1 MKKLITLIIILFLVT
16 SAHLEAKPRIGS
28 FSIGM
33 FYSSLSPYGE
43 WIELDAGL
51 IVWRPNSV
59 HAYWRPYSIGR
70 WSWTKYGWYWDS
82 FEPFGWATYHYGRWF
97 YDDYYGWI
105 WIPDNTWGPAWVEW
119 RYDDDYIGWAPLPPY
134 AQFRIGFG
142 IYFSI
147 NWSSHYSYW
156 NFVTYR
162 HFHSHR
168 LHYYLLDQSRNY
180 KIFSR
185 TKYRNNYYSDRDRI
199 INGGIDRSYIER
211 RSGYRIA
218 ERDLAETNDFEKYNR
233 SRKSID
239 EKVYSYRPGD
249 REIENSRETM
259 NMEIK
264 RADRRSSL
272 DTERIVINERT
283 SSDREIRTDRSND
296 RTSTDIEIRSDRN
309 NDRAVERNDR
319 PRENENIS
327 RRDVVRDNNERNY
340 SKEER
345 KITPR
350 NDEPKIERRNTEER
364 RNNNTD
370 IFQRR
375 EEVKRNPESSNRR
388 EINRESESRNSRN
401 ESPSRT
407 VERSSDRSRET
418 SERKSATGES
428 DRRR

>member
-1 MKKLITLIIILFLVT
+1 MKKLITLTIILFLVST
-16 SAHLEAKPRIGS
+16 SQFEAKPRIGS

-59 HAYWRPYSIGR
+59 HSYWRPYSIGR

-82 FEPFGWATYHYGRWF
+82 YEPFGWATYHYGRWY

-105 WIPDNTWGPAWVEW
+105 WIPDNVWGPAWVEW

-147 NWSSHYSYW
+147 NWRSHHSYW

-162 HFHSHR
+162 HFHNHR
-168 LHYYLLDQSRNY
+168 LNYYLIDYSRNY

-218 ERDLAETNDFEKYNR
+218 ERNISEINDMEKYNR

-239 EKVYSYRPGD
+239 EKVYSYKPSD
-249 REIENSRETM
+249 REIENSRDLK
-259 NMEIK
+259 NVEIK
-264 RADRRSSL
+264 RAERRSSL
-272 DTERIVINERT
+272 DAEKIVINERT
-283 SSDREIRTDRSND
+283 SGDREVRN
-296 RTSTDIEIRSDRN
+296 ERN
-309 NDRAVERNDR
+309 NDRTIDTNNRTGENQGNDRRDIFRDNTERN
-319 PRENENIS
+319 S
-327 RRDVVRDNNERNY
+327 RN
-340 SKEER
+340 EER

-350 NDEPKIERRNTEER
+350 NEEPKNRVEEPRIERRNIEER
-364 RNNNTD
+364 NNRNVE
-370 IFQRR
+370 IIPRR
-375 EEVKRNPESSNRR
+375 EEVRKNPETSSNR
-388 EINRESESRNSRN
+388 EYKRESESRSYRN
-401 ESPSRT
+401 ETPSRS
-407 VERSSDRSRET
+407 VEKSERTNTSR
-418 SERKSATGES
+418 ERKSDDRSNERS
-428 DRRR
+428 NERRR